1 MKVTSYNP
9 GSATL
14 AKPSKPAETKSSP
27 EDLKAEKSAQEANTL
42 AQQALNQLHFAGSN
56 PAYLQNAKYLAEL
69 AGKQSSGISQS
80 SALYA
85 AKGANATAL
94 QALEQA
100 QKLEAGQGQKLNLV
114 A

>member
-9 GSATL
+9 GNTTL
-14 AKPSKPAETKSSP
+14 AKPANPTKTNPST
-27 EDLKAEKSAQEANTL
+27 EDLKAEKSAQEAKAL

-69 AGKQSSGISQS
+69 AGKQSGGISQS